1 MRAVDFNS
9 MVKGDT
15 DMTQQEIQKLAQALA
30 PMISNQINENACKAV
45 SDMLQST

>member
-15 DMTQQEIQKLAQALA
+15 DMTQQEMQ
-30 PMISNQINENACKAV
+30 MIRQMLDENRKAIYNDV
-45 SDMLQST
+45 QGMIQST